1 MKNNT
6 SEVLEQR
13 LGFDQIKTL
22 ISNLCHGD
30 VGKNLADNLKMLRQY
45 DVVVAHQEQVHECQK
60 LIQEGISLPEN
71 NFFDLLPYAEQLEIE
86 GFVLMGDQW
95 SRLSRGL
102 RTIEL
107 CVKTLRKNQSQF
119 PRLFSLCQRVEIPV
133 EIFYNIERVFDEDG
147 ELKDTA
153 SPELNKLRK
162 KKIDEQSRLRRKLD
176 QALKSAIAQGYI
188 ADDAGITFRNG
199 RMVIPILA
207 EYKRKIKGFVH
218 DESATG
224 QTVYIEPE
232 EALESNNEIREIQ
245 FAENREIFRILT
257 ELTLS
262 IRPFR
267 KQIGMAN
274 NFLGVLDLIRA
285 KARFGLKIKSNHPG
299 HQPEPDFKLF
309 EARHPLLYL
318 SHIKSNR
325 PIVPLT
331 LWLTQ
336 EKRVLVIS
344 GPNAGGKSICIKT
357 VGLVQYMWQA
367 GVPVSVGE
375 GSRLGFFD
383 KILVDIGDQ
392 QSLENDLSTYSSH
405 LSNMKN
411 MLAEANE
418 KTLILLDEFGTGT
431 DPALGGPIAEAIL
444 ESLCHKKIFGL
455 VNTHYTNLKNFGNK
469 HPSIEN
475 AAMKFDGDKMEPL
488 FMLEIGQP
496 GSSYAL
502 EIAEKIGL
510 PKSVLNQAK
519 QKIGIKKI
527 NVDKLISDLEEEKR
541 IWENKNEEL
550 VNRDKKT
557 KILLVENEKKYKDLE
572 NQQKKLLNDAKIKAS
587 KMLES
592 ANQKIEETIRI
603 IKETEADK
611 TKTKLARAE
620 LEKIKIALEP
630 EILEVEEP
638 KAPKKGQPIPVMVQV
653 IGGIIVV
660 GDTVRIKGTQ
670 SMGEVT
676 GFRGK
681 DAEVTMG
688 EIKTNIKTERLEKIS
703 GNPFEQKLREKRP
716 TSTLNLNE
724 KMMNFNTQ
732 IDLRGMRTDEAI
744 GMVDSWLDE
753 AILLGQKELRIL
765 HGKGDGILR
774 NMVRIHLKR
783 FKQIGTFQDEHA
795 DRGGPGVTLVSLNV

>member
-1 MKNNT
+1 LK
-6 SEVLEQR
+6 SSPLEILEQR
-13 LGFDQIKTL
+13 LGFDLIKSL
-22 ISNLCHGD
+22 ISNECHGE
-30 VGKNLADNLKMLRQY
+30 VGKSLASGLKMLRQY
-45 DVVVAHQEQVHECQK
+45 AVVVAHQEQVHECQK
-60 LIQEGISLPEN
+60 LIQEGIALPEN
-71 NFFDLLPYAEQLEIE
+71 NYFDLQPYANQLEIE
-86 GFVLMGDQW
+86 DFVLMADQW
-95 SRLSRGL
+95 SKLSRGL

-107 CVKTLRKNQSQF
+107 CVKTLRKNQAQF
-119 PRLFSLCQRVEIPV
+119 PQLFSLCQKVEIPS
-133 EIFYNIERVFDEDG
+133 EIFYNIEKVFDQNGD
-147 ELKDTA
+147 LKDSA
-153 SPELNKLRK
+153 SPELNRLRK

-176 QALKSAIAQGYI
+176 QALKSAIAQGFI

-245 FAENREIFRILT
+245 FAENREVFRILT

-267 KQIGMAN
+267 RQIGMAN

-299 HQPEPDFKLF
+299 HHSAPDFRLF

-318 SHIKSNR
+318 SHIKSHK

-331 LWLTQ
+331 IWLTQ

-344 GPNAGGKSICIKT
+344 GPNAGGKSICLKT
-357 VGLVQYMWQA
+357 VGLVQYMWQS

-375 GSRLGFFD
+375 GSNLGFFD

-405 LSNMKN
+405 LSNMKM
-411 MLAEANE
+411 MLNEAND

-444 ESLCHKKIFGL
+444 ESLCHKRIFGL
-455 VNTHYTNLKNFGNK
+455 VNTHYTNLKNFGNR
-469 HPSIEN
+469 HPAIEN

-488 FMLEIGQP
+488 FVLEIGQP

-510 PKSVLNQAK
+510 PKSVLNQAR
-519 QKIGIKKI
+519 QKIGTKKI
-527 NVDKLISDLEEEKR
+527 NVDKLIADLEEEKR
-541 IWENKNEEL
+541 KWEEKNIDL
-550 VNRDKKT
+550 ANRDKRT
-557 KILLVENEKKYKDLE
+557 KLLIIDNEKKQKDLD
-572 NQQKKLLNDAKIKAS
+572 NQRKKILNDAKIKAT
-587 KMLES
+587 KLLEG

-611 TKTKLARAE
+611 QKTKVARAE
-620 LEKIKIALEP
+620 LEKIKIELEP
-630 EILEVEEP
+630 EFVEEQEE
-638 KAPKKGQPIPVMVQV
+638 KTPKKGLPEPVKIEV
-653 IGGIIVV
+653 IGGEIGI
-660 GDTVRIKGTQ
+660 GDTVRLKGTN
-670 SMGEVT
+670 SMGQVV

-681 DAEVTMG
+681 DVELLIG
-688 EIKTNIKTERLEKIS
+688 ELKTNIKKEKLEKIS
-703 GNPFEQKLREKRP
+703 GNPNEQKFKANRP
-716 TSTLNLNE
+716 TGNLNLNE

-732 IDLRGMRTDEAI
+732 IDLRGMRSDEAI
-744 GMVDSWLDE
+744 SLVDNWLDQ
-753 AILLGQKELRIL
+753 AILLGQKDLRIL

-774 NMVRIHLKR
+774 NMVRTHLKR
-783 FKQIGTFQDEHA
+783 FKQIGQFQDEHA
-795 DRGGPGVTLVSLNV
+795 DRGGAGVTLVSLNV